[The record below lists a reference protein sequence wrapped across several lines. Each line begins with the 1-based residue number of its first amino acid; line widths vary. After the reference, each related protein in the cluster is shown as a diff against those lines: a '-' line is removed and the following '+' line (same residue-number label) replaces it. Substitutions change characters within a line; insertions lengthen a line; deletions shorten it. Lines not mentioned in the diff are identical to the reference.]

1 MRDIEV
7 LKFSDDRTSSEFTI
21 QNPLS
26 HVSNRDGLAQRI
38 IKLMFTQIGSDT
50 YSPDTGTVFYELMK
64 VYREDELENVRST
77 FPVILKKLEELVKRE
92 QTEDLIN
99 GYRLYD
105 DEILDSLVLKSYT
118 WDEVYGG
125 WILVLEVNTRS
136 GDQVYVQIP

>member
-92 QTEDLIN
+92 QTEDLVN

>member
-1 MRDIEV
+1 MKDIEI
-7 LKFSDDRTSSEFTI
+7 LKFSEDKTSSEFTI
-21 QNPLS
+21 QSPLS

-38 IKLMFTQIGSDT
+38 VKLMFTQIGSDT

-64 VYREDELENVRST
+64 IYREDELDSVRST

-92 QTEDLIN
+92 QTEDLVN
-99 GYRLYD
+99 GYILYD

-118 WDEVYGG
+118 WDSVYGG
-125 WILVLEVNTRS
+125 WILVIEVNTRS